1 MHRPYAVPVHA
12 EWRGPFTNAEVEA
25 LHAEAFGHEP
35 GDDDWGGR
43 LARHSLGWVVA
54 RDERGLVGFVNVVG
68 DGGVHAFVL
77 DTAVARRARRR
88 GVGARLLA
96 VAREHA
102 AAAGCAWLHVDFTAD
117 LRGFYVDAC
126 GFSPTAAGLLR
137 LR

>member
-1 MHRPYAVPVHA
+1 MHHPDRVDLA
-12 EWRGPFTNAEVEA
+12 WRGPFANHEVEA
-25 LHAEAFGHEP
+25 LHAEAFGHVP
-35 GDDDWGGR
+35 GDDDWTGR

-54 RDERGLVGFVNVVG
+54 RDGVDLVGFVNVVG

-77 DTAVARRARRR
+77 DTAVARRVRRLGI
-88 GVGARLLA
+88 GVRLLA

-117 LRGFYVDAC
+117 LREFYVGAC
-126 GFSPTAAGLLR
+126 GFSPTDAGLLR